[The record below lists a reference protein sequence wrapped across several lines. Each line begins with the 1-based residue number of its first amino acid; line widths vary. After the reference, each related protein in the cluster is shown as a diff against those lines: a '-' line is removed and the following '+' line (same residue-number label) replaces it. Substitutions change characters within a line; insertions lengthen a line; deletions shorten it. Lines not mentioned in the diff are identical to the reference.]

1 MRRQSN
7 LSVHSTQ
14 HDIIK
19 EMFAS
24 HQVSKIHA
32 PHIVTNAG
40 RNTALI
46 NSAVS
51 QRSHS
56 VEQRHR
62 SVSSDNGWNWQD
74 HATHDRIN
82 PLQFDLNMDLRDQAL
97 IQKALSENADA
108 ALRHKLLKKYNLY
121 YSHWLDY
128 CVLVTFLAMIGLI
141 VGVIEWERLYDVEEG
156 R

>member
-1 MRRQSN
+1 
-7 LSVHSTQ
+7 
-14 HDIIK
+14 
-19 EMFAS
+19 
-24 HQVSKIHA
+24 
-32 PHIVTNAG
+32 
-40 RNTALI
+40 
-46 NSAVS
+46 
-51 QRSHS
+51 
-56 VEQRHR
+56 
-62 SVSSDNGWNWQD
+62 
-74 HATHDRIN
+74 
-82 PLQFDLNMDLRDQAL
+82 MDLRDQAL